1 MKEDNYRYE
10 RKFRVSALSYSE
22 LLNTIHYSPFLFRE
36 IYYPRTVNN
45 IYLDSFDLEN
55 YFDNIEGNS
64 ERTKTRI
71 RWYGNDQI
79 KVNAPKLEF
88 KIKRG
93 HVGMKKIYTLSP
105 FIFNKGFSRDHL
117 MNVFN
122 NSTLPD
128 GIRERLRHLRLSLY
142 NKYRR
147 QYFISNDRRFRITL
161 DKDVDYFRL
170 KDISNYF
177 LVKRSDYGTSVMELK
192 YSPNDDSEATKIVE
206 QFAFRLTKNS
216 KYVSGVSCFTHTT
229 R

>member
-1 MKEDNYRYE
+1 MK
-10 RKFRVSALSYSE
+10 
-22 LLNTIHYSPFLFRE
+22 
-36 IYYPRTVNN
+36 
-45 IYLDSFDLEN
+45 
-55 YFDNIEGNS
+55 
-64 ERTKTRI
+64 
-71 RWYGNDQI
+71 
-79 KVNAPKLEF
+79 
-88 KIKRG
+88 
-93 HVGMKKIYTLSP
+93 
-105 FIFNKGFSRDHL
+105 
-117 MNVFN
+117 VFN

-161 DKDVDYFRL
+161 DKDVYYFRL
-170 KDISNYF
+170 RDISNYF

>member
-1 MKEDNYRYE
+1 MD
-10 RKFRVSALSYSE
+10 L
-22 LLNTIHYSPFLFRE
+22 IIILF
-36 IYYPRTVNN
+36 
-45 IYLDSFDLEN
+45 
-55 YFDNIEGNS
+55 
-64 ERTKTRI
+64 
-71 RWYGNDQI
+71 
-79 KVNAPKLEF
+79 KLEF

-117 MNVFN
+117 MKVFN

-161 DKDVDYFRL
+161 DKDVYYFRL
-170 KDISNYF
+170 RDISNYF